1 MYDSS
6 KFSLAIYE
14 NNNSNNIANTTINDL
29 QNISSYDLSIKLL
42 YDGSVFDTQPTS
54 NIIWTL
60 NDESTSNNN
69 SLNYNASLNVGKN
82 LISVKLNDLSNSYG
96 IVGNSLVANL
106 TINYVELEITTSNSR
121 PIVNYG
127 GSITLTQEC
136 LSYNSF
142 KLIDTNQNAVSYQ

>member
-121 PIVNYG
+121 PIVNYD

-142 KLIDTNQNAVSYQ
+142 KSIDTNQNPVSYQ